1 MANAVA
7 VNTRPEADISNEP
20 SAEDIR
26 RLRETRVIS
35 RSLQKL
41 LVPGPA
47 FRLTQSGDSER
58 GELER
63 FISDK
68 FQDSHGARLSHFLP
82 SLLSIQCGEDYTA
95 ALGMNPAKL
104 GRLFLEQYLDRP
116 VEQAIAEIC
125 HEPVSRNAIIE
136 IGNLVSRLS
145 GGTALLYL
153 IMLAVIHSSG
163 YRWVMFTATPEV
175 QRSIER
181 MGFKIAPICPADPAR
196 LENGA
201 GSWGSYYKSKPQVMV
216 GFVEES
222 IQACKDNSVLE
233 SILLL
238 TESTIDQLAEKLAS
252 AQ

>member
-7 VNTRPEADISNEP
+7 VNTRPEADTPNDQ

-41 LVPGPA
+41 LVPGPT
-47 FRLTQSGDSER
+47 FRLTQPDDAER
-58 GELER
+58 PHIEH
-63 FISDK
+63 FISEK
-68 FQDSHGARLSHFLP
+68 FSQYHGASISHFLP
-82 SLLSIQCGEDYTA
+82 SLLSIQCGDDYTA

-104 GRLFLEQYLDRP
+104 GRLFVEQYFDRP
-116 VEQAIAEIC
+116 AEQAIAEIC
-125 HEPVSRNAIIE
+125 QEPVSRNGIIE
-136 IGNLVSRLS
+136 IGNLVSRMN

-153 IMLAVIHSSG
+153 ILLAVIHKTG
-163 YRWVMFTATPEV
+163 YRWVMFTATPVV

-181 MGFKIAPICPADPAR
+181 MGFTIAPICTADPAR
-196 LENGA
+196 LDGGA
-201 GSWGSYYKSKPQVMV
+201 GDWGSYYDSKPQVMV

-222 IQACKDNSVLE
+222 IQACRQNSILE

-238 TESTIDQLAEKLAS
+238 TEGAIDQLADRLAGV
-252 AQ
+252 